1 MQVEATGDSDVP
13 DQQEAA
19 GDSAAPDHQEDA
31 GEKEESILGN
41 LSPTSDD
48 VSTMNTE
55 EYNRA
60 MKEFED
66 EEAAE
71 AESAPPKQVLATITG
86 LEQEADEETP
96 TSDGLLDQ
104 STSET
109 PPSRPRFRV
118 APESGEGHISR
129 HTEYM
134 TADELVE

>member
-1 MQVEATGDSDVP
+1 MHFLAHTAETAPPQEEAGPMQVEATGDSDAP

-19 GDSAAPDHQEDA
+19 GDSAAPDHPEDA

-71 AESAPPKQVLATITG
+71 AESAPPKQVLGTITG
-86 LEQEADEETP
+86 LE
-96 TSDGLLDQ
+96 
-104 STSET
+104 
-109 PPSRPRFRV
+109 
-118 APESGEGHISR
+118 
-129 HTEYM
+129 
-134 TADELVE
+134 